1 MDIEAPHHYLEVP
14 LFIPDDDS
22 AFAAALIWQDLTG
35 TGPEQLTIVTATTL
49 VVSLQVLAFPVEEI
63 ARVFGQL
70 FGRRQ

>member
-1 MDIEAPHHYLEVP
+1 MNGYTARLRAT
-14 LFIPDDDS
+14 LAAALATGS
-22 AFAAALIWQDLTG
+22 AAALIWQDVTD
-35 TGPEQLTIVTATTL
+35 TGPDQLTIVTATIL